1 MTSEKSLPHCD
12 VCGRVCR
19 PYVLMFNDEE
29 WLGLENYGTSD
40 FSMYDV
46 WEESVE
52 EVRIG
57 AF

>member
-1 MTSEKSLPHCD
+1 
-12 VCGRVCR
+12 
-19 PYVLMFNDEE
+19 MFNDEE